1 MLGLGLGINRGG
13 VISGPTKIPDFVEV
27 TFGTLAES
35 LTTKVEVVSY
45 PDDEHVLVY
54 GNFRLSTFQGG
65 AASALVSIFP
75 EQSHGNLVDIPTQLK
90 GELTFER
97 INPDG
102 SVAATAVGTYNTLFI
117 RIPDVE
123 NTSAVGVVFTEATS
137 DAGSSFMN
145 PQEEDPRL
153 IDLTN
158 TSGAINQDITTTDE
172 NQIFRVTV
180 VLKADGFIDS
190 DSMISPILPLPPRT

>member
-13 VISGPTKIPDFVEV
+13 VISGPTKLADFLEV
-27 TFGTLAES
+27 TFNTGSEN
-35 LTTKVEVVSY
+35 LTTKVELNAS
-45 PDDEHVLVY
+45 PDDEHVFVFGL
-54 GNFRLSTFQGG
+54 FRLVSS
-65 AASALVSIFP
+65 SALLSIFP
-75 EQSHGNLVDIPTQLK
+75 EQPTGNLVDTPTQLK

-102 SVAATAVGTYNTLFI
+102 SVAATAVGTYNTLFL
-117 RIPDVE
+117 RLPDVD
-123 NTSAVGVVFTEATS
+123 NTSLLGVVFTEATS

>member
-13 VISGPTKIPDFVEV
+13 VISGPTKLPDFVEV
-27 TFGTLAES
+27 QLGQGAAN
-35 LTTKVEVVSY
+35 LTTKVEIIVA
-45 PDDEHVLVY
+45 PDDENLFVV
-54 GNFRLSTFQGG
+54 GSGRLFSDF
-65 AASALVSIFP
+65 SVVSDLISIFP
-75 EQSHGNLVDIPTQLK
+75 EQSSGNLVDTPTQLK

-102 SVAATAVGTYNTLFI
+102 SVAATAVGTYNAIFF
-117 RIPDVE
+117 RAPDIE
-123 NTSAVGVVFTEATS
+123 NNSYLGISFTEDTS
-137 DAGSSFMN
+137 DAGSSYSV
-145 PQEEDPRL
+145 PIEEHPSL

-190 DSMISPILPLPPRT
+190 DPMTSPIVPIPPRT